1 MESET
6 LLAVAIVIGATMMA
20 FSIAL
25 VILAFL
31 IYKIAKLYA
40 PEQTQTRRTPPFG
53 GRRVVEDEGLE
64 PAVLQGLNRYPKPT
78 ETEDD
83 EPASETEHVAE
94 PPTVTQVA
102 VAAEGMMAQ
111 DREKWWEEMREEGYS
126 EDQIGDME
134 NAGVVSVFEEG
145 S

>member
-1 MESET
+1 MESDT

-25 VILAFL
+25 IILAFL

-53 GRRVVEDEGLE
+53 RRVIAEDEGVDT
-64 PAVLQGLNRYPKPT
+64 AVLQGLNRYPKPA
-78 ETEDD
+78 ETEDG
-83 EPASETEHVAE
+83 E
-94 PPTVTQVA
+94 PPSESGDVAQPLAVTQVA
-102 VAAEGMMAQ
+102 VAAEGMMGQ
-111 DREKWWEEMREEGYS
+111 DREAWWEEMREDGYS
-126 EDQIGDME
+126 EEEIGDME

-145 S
+145 

>member
-6 LLAVAIVIGATMMA
+6 LLAVAIMIGATMMA

-25 VILAFL
+25 IILALL

-40 PEQTQTRRTPPFG
+40 PERTQTRRTPPFG
-53 GRRVVEDEGLE
+53 HRAVVDDEGIE

-83 EPASETEHVAE
+83 EPPPETEDVAQ

-102 VAAEGMMAQ
+102 VAAEGMMSQ
-111 DREKWWEEMREEGYS
+111 DRELWWDEQREAGYS
-126 EDQIGDME
+126 DEEIGEME
-134 NAGVVSVFEEG
+134 NAGVVPVFEEG

>member
-53 GRRVVEDEGLE
+53 RRVVVEDAGMD
-64 PAVLQGLNRYPKPT
+64 PAVLQGVNKYPKPT
-78 ETEDD
+78 ETDDD
-83 EPASETEHVAE
+83 EPPSETEDVAQ

-111 DREKWWEEMREEGYS
+111 DRDEWWEEMREEGYT
-126 EDQIGDME
+126 EDEIGDME